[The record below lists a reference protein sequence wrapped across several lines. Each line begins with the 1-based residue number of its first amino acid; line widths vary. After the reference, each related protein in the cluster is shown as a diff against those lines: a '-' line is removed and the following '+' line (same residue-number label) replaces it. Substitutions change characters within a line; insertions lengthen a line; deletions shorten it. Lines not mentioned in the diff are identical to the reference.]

1 MKKSLVYLT
10 LALLIASTLPLSA
23 TADANEDIP
32 TNAAATG
39 VHDSLVAA
47 LTHANLVATL
57 QGTGPFTVFAPT
69 DQAFTDAG
77 IDLNDFDTPEEN
89 ATLSDILLH
98 HVVAGSVPSS
108 AVTDGMLATMV
119 NGDKVKFGVS
129 SGTVT
134 VGTATVTTADVQASN
149 GIIHIIDKVLM
160 PPVDIPATAQTTTIH
175 NSLVAAVIQAD
186 LLVTLQGSGPFT
198 VFAPTDQ
205 AFTDAG
211 IDLAALDTP
220 AGKQILS
227 DILLYHVVSSEVQS
241 SDVTDCMSADAA
253 NGQPLSF
260 TVGNTVMVNDANVT
274 LADVVTSNGLI
285 HVIDK
290 VLTPSDTPN
299 NIPRTAQCTGIH
311 DSLVA
316 GVIQAD
322 LLPTLQGPGP
332 FTVFAPTDQ
341 AFIDAGIDLAALDT
355 PEGKATLSDIL
366 LYHVVSGEVPS
377 SAVTECLSATAV
389 NGQSLSFTVGNGV
402 MVNDAN
408 VTLADVNTS
417 NGVIHVIDKVLSPT
431 DTPNDI
437 PRTAQ
442 CTGVHNSLVAGVIQA
457 ELLETLQ
464 GTGPFT
470 VFAPTDQAFTDA
482 GIDLASLDTPEGKAI
497 LSDILLYH
505 VVAGNVP
512 SSAVTE
518 CMSADAVNGQP
529 LSFTVNGGVM
539 VNGANV
545 TLADVNTS
553 NGVIHVIDKVLT
565 PTDTPKDIPRTAQCT
580 GIHNSLV
587 AGVIQAELL
596 PTLQGNGPFTVF
608 APTDQ
613 AFADAGIDLAALDTV
628 EGKAALTD
636 ILLYH
641 VIAGE
646 VPAANVTECL
656 SATAVNGNPLSFT
669 VGANGVMVN
678 NANVTATD
686 VPTSNGIIHV
696 IDKVLSPT
704 DTPNDI
710 PRTAQCTGIHDTLVS
725 AVVQAELLE
734 TLQGNGPFTL
744 FAPTDQ
750 AFTDAGIDLATLD
763 TVEGKAAL
771 TDILLYHVV
780 SGEVPSS
787 AVTECMTATAV
798 NGNTLSFTVGDGV
811 MVNDATVTLADVG
824 TSNGVIH
831 VIDKVLSPTDSPNNI
846 PRTAQCTGIHDSLV
860 AAVVQAELLETLQ
873 GEGPFTLFAPTD
885 EAFTEAG
892 IDLAALDTVE
902 GKAAL
907 TDILLYH
914 VVSGAVPSSAVTE
927 CMAATAVNGQTLA
940 FTVGN
945 GVMVNDANVILA
957 DVNTSNGVI
966 HVIDKVLSPTDSPNN
981 IPRTAE
987 CTGIHNSLV
996 AAVVQAELLE
1006 TLQGEGPF
1014 TLFAPTDEAFA
1025 AAGIDLAA
1033 LDTVEGKAA
1042 LTDILLYHVVSGEVA
1057 SSAVTECMTATA
1069 VNGQTLAFTVGN
1081 GVMVNDATVILADVG
1096 TSNGVIHVIDKV
1108 LSPTDSPN
1116 NIPRTAQ
1123 CTGIHN
1129 SLVAAV
1135 VQAELLETLQG
1146 EGPFTLF
1153 APTDEA
1159 FAAAGIDLAALD
1171 TVEGKATLT
1180 DILLYHVYIGTISPP
1195 EMSQGMQLQM
1205 ANGDIATFSF
1215 ATANVNAANITIPN
1229 VMTSNGIIH
1238 VIDQVLIPPT
1248 EGDENT
1254 DGDATESSED
1264 DETSWLTYVLVIT
1277 GVIILGVAAGL
1288 LYTRKQ
1294 EGSEVSEPKE
1304 YAQGG
1309 IINQLQ
1315 PIDPSSY
1322 TSQQTVTQSYDP
1334 GYGQQAQAAQPVQPV
1349 VAEPVALQQ
1358 WTDANGHTFR
1368 RMDDGS
1374 TMWWNGT
1381 DWQKYA

>member
-1 MKKSLVYLT
+1 MKNALVYLT
-10 LALLIASTLPLSA
+10 LTLLIASTLPLSVN
-23 TADANEDIP
+23 ADANDDIP

-47 LTHANLVATL
+47 LTHVDLVTTL

-77 IDLNDFDTPEEN
+77 IDLNDFNTQEEKD
-89 ATLSDILLH
+89 TLSDILLY
-98 HVVAGSVPSS
+98 HVLSGSVPSS

-119 NGDKVKFGVS
+119 NGDKAKFGVS
-129 SGTVT
+129 GSTVT

-149 GIIHIIDKVLM
+149 GIIHVIDKVLM
-160 PPVDIPATAQTTTIH
+160 PPVDIPTTAQTTGIH
-175 NSLVAAVIQAD
+175 TSLVAAVIQAD
-186 LLVTLQGSGPFT
+186 LLPTLQGTGPFT

-211 IDLAALDTP
+211 IDLAALDNPT
-220 AGKQILS
+220 GKQTLS
-227 DILLYHVVSSEVQS
+227 DILLYHVVSAEVQS

-260 TVGNTVMVNDANVT
+260 TVGSTVMVNDANVT
-274 LADVVTSNGLI
+274 STDVVASNGLI

-311 DSLVA
+311 NSLVA
-316 GVIQAD
+316 GVIQAE
-322 LLPTLQGPGP
+322 LLETLQGTGP

-341 AFIDAGIDLAALDT
+341 AFIDAGIDLAALNT

-377 SAVTECLSATAV
+377 SAVTECLAATAV
-389 NGQSLSFTVGNGV
+389 NGQSLSFTVGDGV

-417 NGVIHVIDKVLSPT
+417 NGVIHVIDKVLTPT

-442 CTGVHNSLVAGVIQA
+442 CTGLHNSLVAGVIQA

-539 VNGANV
+539 VNGATV
-545 TLADVNTS
+545 TLADVGTS

-565 PTDTPKDIPRTAQCT
+565 PTDTPNDIPRTAQCT
-580 GIHNSLV
+580 GVHNSLV

-596 PTLQGNGPFTVF
+596 PTLQGDGPFTVFAPTDQAFANAGIDLAALDTVEGKAALTDILLYHVIAGEVPAENVTECLSATAVNGNPLSFTVGVNGVMVNDANVTATDVPTSNGIIHVIDKVLSPTDTPNNIPRTAQCTGIHDSLVAAVIQAELLETLQGEGPFTLF

-641 VIAGE
+641 V
-646 VPAANVTECL
+646 
-656 SATAVNGNPLSFT
+656 
-669 VGANGVMVN
+669 
-678 NANVTATD
+678 
-686 VPTSNGIIHV
+686 
-696 IDKVLSPT
+696 
-704 DTPNDI
+704 
-710 PRTAQCTGIHDTLVS
+710 
-725 AVVQAELLE
+725 
-734 TLQGNGPFTL
+734 
-744 FAPTDQ
+744 
-750 AFTDAGIDLATLD
+750 
-763 TVEGKAAL
+763 
-771 TDILLYHVV
+771 V

-787 AVTECMTATAV
+787 AVTECMTTTAV
-798 NGNTLSFTVGDGV
+798 NGQTLAFTVGDGV

-831 VIDKVLSPTDSPNNI
+831 VIDKVLSPTDAPNNI

-860 AAVVQAELLETLQ
+860 AAVIQAELLETLQ

-885 EAFTEAG
+885 QAFADAG
-892 IDLAALDTVE
+892 IDLATLNTPE
-902 GKAAL
+902 GKAIL
-907 TDILLYH
+907 SDILLH
-914 VVSGAVPSSAVTE
+914 
-927 CMAATAVNGQTLA
+927 
-940 FTVGN
+940 
-945 GVMVNDANVILA
+945 
-957 DVNTSNGVI
+957 
-966 HVIDKVLSPTDSPNN
+966 
-981 IPRTAE
+981 
-987 CTGIHNSLV
+987 
-996 AAVVQAELLE
+996 
-1006 TLQGEGPF
+1006 
-1014 TLFAPTDEAFA
+1014 
-1025 AAGIDLAA
+1025 
-1033 LDTVEGKAA
+1033 
-1042 LTDILLYHVVSGEVA
+1042 
-1057 SSAVTECMTATA
+1057 
-1069 VNGQTLAFTVGN
+1069 
-1081 GVMVNDATVILADVG
+1081 
-1096 TSNGVIHVIDKV
+1096 
-1108 LSPTDSPN
+1108 
-1116 NIPRTAQ
+1116 
-1123 CTGIHN
+1123 
-1129 SLVAAV
+1129 
-1135 VQAELLETLQG
+1135 
-1146 EGPFTLF
+1146 
-1153 APTDEA
+1153 
-1159 FAAAGIDLAALD
+1159 
-1171 TVEGKATLT
+1171 
-1180 DILLYHVYIGTISPP
+1180 HVYMGSLSSTEIT
-1195 EMSQGMQLQM
+1195 EGMQLEM
-1205 ANGDIATFSF
+1205 ANGDNTTLSLTTGI
-1215 ATANVNAANITIPN
+1215 NGANITLAD
-1229 VMTSNGIIH
+1229 VMASNGIIH
-1238 VIDQVLIPPT
+1238 VIDQVLIPPA
-1248 EGDENT
+1248 EEDENT
-1254 DGDATESSED
+1254 SGDGTESSED
-1264 DETSWLTYVLVIT
+1264 EDSSWLTYVLVIT

-1288 LYTRKQ
+1288 LYTRRQ
-1294 EGSEVSEPKE
+1294 ETGEENPTKE

-1315 PIDPSSY
+1315 PIDASSY
-1322 TSQQTVTQSYDP
+1322 ASQQAVTQSYDS
-1334 GYGQQAQAAQPVQPV
+1334 GYGQQAQAVQPVQPV
-1349 VAEPVALQQ
+1349 VSEPVALQQ
-1358 WTDANGHTFR
+1358 WTDASGHTFR